1 MILFILHRTRAR
13 SFYFPLVNGTV
24 CGKFCKFRTPG
35 TLPTRNPEYHRVL
48 ASFRQGEV
56 LPKFRLRF
64 FGHLARSAPEEDHH
78 RVIAAAL
85 RPPTDWRRPAGHPRA
100 TWLRTIDE
108 DVQPLN
114 FGVHTAW
121 RRQERGILGNKSS
134 VRQRCA
140 RSSPPRRRIHW

>member
-1 MILFILHRTRAR
+1 M
-13 SFYFPLVNGTV
+13 PLTPGV
-24 CGKFCKFRTPG
+24 CGKFCEFHTPG
-35 TLPTRNPEYHRVL
+35 TVRSITGCLPVSDRVK
-48 ASFRQGEV
+48 SFC
-56 LPKFRLRF
+56 LRF

-85 RPPTDWRRPAGHPRA
+85 RPPTDWRRPIGRPRA

-121 RRQERGILGNKSS
+121 RKARDRDTLADFHDFSS
-134 VRQRCA
+134 VTICWKFAIKQLLDF
-140 RSSPPRRRIHW
+140 SPHLKRVATLPCEKLTPEN